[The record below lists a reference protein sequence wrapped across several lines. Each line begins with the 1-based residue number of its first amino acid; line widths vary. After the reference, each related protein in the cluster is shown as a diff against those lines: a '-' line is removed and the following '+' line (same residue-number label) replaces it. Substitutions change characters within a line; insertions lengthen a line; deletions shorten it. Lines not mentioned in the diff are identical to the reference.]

1 MADDSKGPIKVDLLK
16 FQLQRILSQA
26 NSVSE
31 ELIKFIKA
39 RKQKLADIINDTC
52 GKVNGVKDKCDL
64 QFKNMEG
71 VLKQSAEQLA
81 KKVQDGEF
89 DAEIA
94 RDMEKEGVRE
104 RALENCCKRLN
115 SELAKIVKDD
125 KQLKEISLAIN
136 DSLKEIEELPVP
148 VSVTVDYIWQE
159 KDFKLDKHFTF
170 NDDNFH
176 SRFTKPSFLSK
187 MLGYG
192 TMAAI
197 GKYKCWV
204 VILYVSKS

>member
-115 SELAKIVKDD
+115 SELAKIVEDD

-136 DSLKEIEELPVP
+136 NSLEEIEEAPIK

-159 KDFKLDKHFTF
+159 KDFKLDKYFTF
-170 NDDNFH
+170 RDDNLH
-176 SRFTKPSFLSK
+176 SSLTKPSFLSK

-192 TMAAI
+192 AMAVV

-204 VILYVSKS
+204 VILYVFKS

>member
-1 MADDSKGPIKVDLLK
+1 MEKDSTGPIKVDTLK
-16 FQLQRILSQA
+16 FQLQRILSEA

-39 RKQKLADIINDTC
+39 RRKKLAVIVSDTC
-52 GKVNGVKDKCDL
+52 KKVNDVKDECDL

-136 DSLKEIEELPVP
+136 NSLKEIEELPVP
-148 VSVTVDYIWQE
+148 VSVTVDYIW
-159 KDFKLDKHFTF
+159 
-170 NDDNFH
+170 
-176 SRFTKPSFLSK
+176 
-187 MLGYG
+187 
-192 TMAAI
+192 
-197 GKYKCWV
+197 
-204 VILYVSKS
+204 